1 MKKVLA
7 LVLCLMMAMML
18 FVACKSD
25 GGKTPAPSGEANTSV
40 APTGDS
46 GDPPTLALIYS
57 EHTGDFWGIVAIGG
71 NKALEELK
79 ADGKIS
85 GDSYLLAPGQSG
97 DPTQQMELID
107 AAIIAKVDGIILSP
121 SNADQ
126 VGTHVSDKMK
136 NLDEGGI
143 PIIVI
148 DRSLNVPDTFDC
160 VISSAMADTWAMGQE
175 LGKMAAEALDGKG
188 TYVCIGIDP
197 ANKNWENRS
206 TGACD
211 WLDKNAPDMK
221 RADVADDGI
230 FWASVAGSGTTIP
243 FVQDT
248 LTQMDKSIDV
258 VFLTSTEAGTNDT
271 LAAVK
276 EAKGNRTGKTMIVG
290 FDFSETG
297 YGLITGGDLYGT
309 CGQNPYL
316 MGFDSTY
323 VMYKYLA
330 EDVVPG
336 EFTYIPYTVV
346 KHDNLDSDEVKDYL
360 ESMKIEIKK

>member
-7 LVLCLMMAMML
+7 LALCLMLAMMV
-18 FVACKSD
+18 FVACGD
-25 GGKTPAPSGEANTSV
+25 GGKETPAPSGEVSKSA
-40 APTGDS
+40 APTDG
-46 GDPPTLALIYS
+46 GTPPVLALIYS
-57 EHTGDFWGIVAIGG
+57 EQTGDFWGIVANGG
-71 NKALEELK
+71 NAALEELK
-79 ADGKIS
+79 ADKKIS
-85 GDSYLLAPGQSG
+85 GDSYLLAPGNSQ
-97 DPTQQMELID
+97 DVTQQMELID
-107 AAIIAKVDGIILSP
+107 AAILAKVDGIILSP

-126 VGTHVSDKMK
+126 IGTHVSDKMK
-136 NLDEGGI
+136 NLADGGI

-148 DRSLNVPDTFDC
+148 DRSLKVPDTFDC

-175 LGKMAAEALDGKG
+175 LGKMASEALGGKG

-221 RADVADDGI
+221 RANVADDGI
-230 FWASVAGSGTTIP
+230 FWASVAGPGTTLP

-248 LTQMDKSIDV
+248 ITQMDKAIDV
-258 VFLTSTEAGTNDT
+258 VFLTSTEAGTNDVISG
-271 LAAVK
+271 VK
-276 EAKGNRTGKTMIVG
+276 EVKANRTGKTMVVG

-316 MGFDSTY
+316 MGYDSTY
-323 VMYKYLA
+323 VMYEYLVN
-330 EDVVPG
+330 DVKPG

-346 KHDNLDSDEVKDYL
+346 KHDNLDSAEVKAYL
-360 ESMKIEIKK
+360 DSMKIEIKK